1 MADAMKTR
9 CGCAYCRV
17 RGLMGPVMIITIGVI
32 FLFHEYT
39 RYSIG
44 DLLPIL
50 LIVAGIV
57 LLAQSLAS
65 KAGHIAS

>member
-1 MADAMKTR
+1 
-9 CGCAYCRV
+9 
-17 RGLMGPVMIITIGVI
+17 MGPVMIITIGVL
-32 FLFHEYT
+32 FLLREYA

-44 DLLPIL
+44 DLWPIL